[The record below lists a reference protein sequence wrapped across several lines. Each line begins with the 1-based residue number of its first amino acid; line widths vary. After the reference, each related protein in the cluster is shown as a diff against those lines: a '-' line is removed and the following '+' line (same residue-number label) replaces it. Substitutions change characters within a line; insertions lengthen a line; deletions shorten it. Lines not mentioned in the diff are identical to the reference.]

1 MEDLMEPTNRP
12 YVDPDTEP
20 GDAGTEPWAD
30 DRADAESGDPTKRR
44 PVADPGAPSEEG
56 AAIEGSPADQF
67 LTDDDAVSARNEDPD
82 QQAGD

>member
-1 MEDLMEPTNRP
+1 MEPTNRP

-30 DRADAESGDPTKRR
+30 DVADAKSDDPTRRR
-44 PVADPGAPSEEG
+44 PVANPDAPSEEG

-67 LTDDDAVSARNEDPD
+67 LTDDDAVSARNDDPE
-82 QQAGD
+82 QPAGD